1 MCCKRPLLKA
11 LKNMLTSAK
20 LSNFVQGDNFS
31 LFSTHIV
38 RFHRLKLSRSGL
50 TVVSPLHISTY
61 PNIKLTHFHKI
72 STKTPI
78 YVNPPKKISPRGMKE
93 DFGPCY
99 ST

>member
-1 MCCKRPLLKA
+1 MRDNIRKVKYSIGDGDEVA
-11 LKNMLTSAK
+11 LYGVSYWEFSPRYSLDIGIKQKSKIK
-20 LSNFVQGDNFS
+20 LA
-31 LFSTHIV
+31 
-38 RFHRLKLSRSGL
+38 
-50 TVVSPLHISTY
+50 VVSPLHISTY

-78 YVNPPKKISPRGMKE
+78 YVKPPQKISPSGMKE